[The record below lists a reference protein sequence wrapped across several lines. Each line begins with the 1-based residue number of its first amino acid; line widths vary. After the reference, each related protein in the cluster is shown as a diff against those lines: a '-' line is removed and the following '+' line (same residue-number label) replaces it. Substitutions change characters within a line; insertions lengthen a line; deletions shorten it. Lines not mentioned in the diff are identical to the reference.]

1 MGDYTPSTPNGT
13 WTSMCSISAQARAIA
28 YAADNANYQM
38 AEGVWVGSWPTL
50 PEYGA
55 PDLNKPDFSTNLYF
69 EANAVWF
76 GDNEG
81 AADKEFLD
89 TYYQTGLTETAAGTA
104 DQVARGHILKTTS
117 QDWLSVTYIM
127 KGLGDA
133 AAGLAAGGDNGTAAA
148 QNAYDE
154 IAATFLGCGN
164 LNPVALPTFPTGIT
178 WGDTYATKGPT
189 YYTVAGT
196 MQEISSSYGTQNS
209 TSKASSL
216 AEGVVADLVAGP
228 RSETVDSIEGAILTV
243 YAQSTLR
250 YAANMTLDAHLPGNG
265 MGGSTKPVELTEPTI
280 ESGVTACGVNQLTLT
295 EADCADLE
303 DFDTNSTCEDTLS
316 AYALAGSPDGP
327 LDFDFPLC
335 CNIASN
341 APGDIARTVPTEW
354 DGDSYIPPAGTGWV
368 DVSWLRAGIDRYAE
382 DAEVDDPATNSSAL
396 ANTYLANTGVTYA
409 GISTSESGAADAK
422 QWGGLTVLDEGTI
435 TQPAFGCTNSRANA
449 MGVGNSFSAW
459 AQQTSESF
467 LDGNTT
473 TIADDMFL
481 MDSLDTRLVPYY
493 IGQFGDVDA
502 AQDLVCWKL
511 QASGIEAAV
520 FADTDASTDVE
531 ADTNFNCARNLDA
544 MFQVNEGAII
554 KNVDGTTYEPA
565 TEAAEIAGDMPG
577 AVSFPTWYV
586 AIGTD
591 AIGLGS
597 TGFVVP
603 NGFCYTNACMTEFM
617 KTVLDGD
624 FELGKLIKDPNMANP
639 VTSSSKC
646 GQALTACGS
655 AAGYQSITGDTDKW
669 DGKEWPVPMED
680 YVASTDGEGIIAT
693 DAVAAGTAILP
704 SALTTADSYAD
715 ITAFRGPVF

>member
-228 RSETVDSIEGAILTV
+228 SSETVDSIEGAILTV

-409 GISTSESGAADAK
+409 GLSTSATGAADAK
-422 QWGGLTVLDEGTI
+422 QWGGLTVLDDGTI
-435 TQPAFGCTNSRANA
+435 TQPASGCTNSRANA

-502 AQDLVCWKL
+502 AQDLACWKL
-511 QASGIEAAV
+511 QASGIEADVVADAETAAV
-520 FADTDASTDVE
+520 
-531 ADTNFNCARNLDA
+531 
-544 MFQVNEGAII
+544 
-554 KNVDGTTYEPA
+554 
-565 TEAAEIAGDMPG
+565 
-577 AVSFPTWYV
+577 
-586 AIGTD
+586 
-591 AIGLGS
+591 GLRQQDC
-597 TGFVVP
+597 P
-603 NGFCYTNACMTEFM
+603 
-617 KTVLDGD
+617 L
-624 FELGKLIKDPNMANP
+624 
-639 VTSSSKC
+639 
-646 GQALTACGS
+646 
-655 AAGYQSITGDTDKW
+655 
-669 DGKEWPVPMED
+669 
-680 YVASTDGEGIIAT
+680 
-693 DAVAAGTAILP
+693 
-704 SALTTADSYAD
+704 SALTRAAPACPPLPPTTAR
-715 ITAFRGPVF
+715 TAATRRQGATLLASPATRTASTPASPRWWVVRPSSTSSQLSSRTRMPRPTSRPTRTSTAPGTSTPCSKSTRGPSSRTSTVQLTSPRLRPPRLRATCQAPSPSPRGMSPSGPTPSAWARRVSSYPTASATPMPA